1 MGPKRAP
8 GAHGPHRSCKSPA
21 LPANKRSGSGS
32 GSGPN
37 CETKQKEGAI
47 SEKHARHARE
57 MNYQNCPSPLPSP
70 CSLPREISLS
80 SLPPNEI
87 CIAEG
92 LSVEGGGLFC
102 PCSPSIRS
110 TPHRRRPRSRPNPDR
125 RKMYGFEALT
135 FNIHGGYLEAI
146 VRGHRASLLTAADY
160 NNLCQCETLDDIK
173 MHLSATEYG
182 PYLQNEPSPLH
193 TTTIVEK
200 CTLKLVDEYKQ
211 MLCQATEPLSTF
223 LEYITYGHM
232 IDNVVLIVTGTLH
245 ERDVQELLEKC
256 HPLGMFDSIATLA
269 VAQNMREL
277 YRLVLVD
284 TPLAPYFSECITSE
298 DLDDM
303 NIEIMRNTLYK
314 AYLEDFYRFCQK
326 LGGATA
332 EIMSDLLA
340 FEADRRAVNIT
351 INSIG
356 TELTRDD
363 RKKLY
368 SSFGLLYPYG
378 HEELAVCEDID
389 QVRGVME
396 KYPPYQSIFSK
407 LSYGESQMLD
417 KAFYEEEVKR
427 LCLAFEQQF
436 HYGVFFAYMRLREQE
451 IRNLMWISE
460 CVAQN
465 QKSRVHDSVVF
476 IF

>member
-1 MGPKRAP
+1 
-8 GAHGPHRSCKSPA
+8 
-21 LPANKRSGSGS
+21 
-32 GSGPN
+32 
-37 CETKQKEGAI
+37 
-47 SEKHARHARE
+47 
-57 MNYQNCPSPLPSP
+57 
-70 CSLPREISLS
+70 
-80 SLPPNEI
+80 
-87 CIAEG
+87 
-92 LSVEGGGLFC
+92 
-102 PCSPSIRS
+102 
-110 TPHRRRPRSRPNPDR
+110 
-125 RKMYGFEALT
+125 
-135 FNIHGGYLEAI
+135 
-146 VRGHRASLLTAADY
+146 
-160 NNLCQCETLDDIK
+160 
-173 MHLSATEYG
+173 
-182 PYLQNEPSPLH
+182 
-193 TTTIVEK
+193 
-200 CTLKLVDEYKQ
+200 
-211 MLCQATEPLSTF
+211 
-223 LEYITYGHM
+223 M

-314 AYLEDFYRFCQK
+314 AYLEDFYKFCQK

-363 RKKLY
+363 RRKLY
-368 SSFGLLYPYG
+368 SNFGLLYPYG

-389 QVRGVME
+389 QVRGAME

>member
-1 MGPKRAP
+1 
-8 GAHGPHRSCKSPA
+8 
-21 LPANKRSGSGS
+21 
-32 GSGPN
+32 
-37 CETKQKEGAI
+37 
-47 SEKHARHARE
+47 
-57 MNYQNCPSPLPSP
+57 
-70 CSLPREISLS
+70 
-80 SLPPNEI
+80 
-87 CIAEG
+87 
-92 LSVEGGGLFC
+92 
-102 PCSPSIRS
+102 
-110 TPHRRRPRSRPNPDR
+110 
-125 RKMYGFEALT
+125 MYGFEALT

-146 VRGHRASLLTAADY
+146 VRGYRSSLLTAADY
-160 NNLCQCETLDDIK
+160 NNLCQCESLDDVK

-200 CTLKLVDEYKQ
+200 CTLKLVDEYKH

-298 DLDDM
+298 SVAQKVGFVNMRCRDLDDM

-314 AYLEDFYRFCQK
+314 AYLEDFYKFCQK

-332 EIMSDLLA
+332 EIMSDLLS
-340 FEADRRAVNIT
+340 FEADRRAINIT

-363 RKKLY
+363 RRRLY
-368 SSFGLLYPYG
+368 SNFGLLYPYG
-378 HEELAVCEDID
+378 HEELAVCEDTEQASFGGWGEKWTKMTAFGSLVNHQDCIGD
-389 QVRGVME
+389 LGQSEVRGVVE
-396 KYPPYQSIFSK
+396 KYPPYQSIFAK
-407 LSYGESQMLD
+407 ISYGESQMLD

-436 HYGVFFAYMRLREQE
+436 HYGVFFAYIRLREQE

>member
-1 MGPKRAP
+1 
-8 GAHGPHRSCKSPA
+8 
-21 LPANKRSGSGS
+21 
-32 GSGPN
+32 
-37 CETKQKEGAI
+37 
-47 SEKHARHARE
+47 
-57 MNYQNCPSPLPSP
+57 
-70 CSLPREISLS
+70 
-80 SLPPNEI
+80 
-87 CIAEG
+87 
-92 LSVEGGGLFC
+92 
-102 PCSPSIRS
+102 
-110 TPHRRRPRSRPNPDR
+110 
-125 RKMYGFEALT
+125 MYGFEALT

-146 VRGHRASLLTAADY
+146 VRGYRSGLLTAADY

-182 PYLQNEPSPLH
+182 TYLQNEPSPLH
-193 TTTIVEK
+193 TTTLVEK
-200 CTLKLVDEYKQ
+200 CTLKLVDEYKH
-211 MLCQATEPLSTF
+211 MLSQATEPLSTF
-223 LEYITYGHM
+223 LEYCTYGHM

-314 AYLEDFYRFCQK
+314 AYLEDFYRFCQ
-326 LGGATA
+326 
-332 EIMSDLLA
+332 
-340 FEADRRAVNIT
+340 
-351 INSIG
+351 
-356 TELTRDD
+356 
-363 RKKLY
+363 
-368 SSFGLLYPYG
+368 
-378 HEELAVCEDID
+378 
-389 QVRGVME
+389 VRGVME
-396 KYPPYQSIFSK
+396 KYPPYQPIFSK
-407 LSYGESQMLD
+407 LSYGESQLLD

-427 LCLAFEQQF
+427 LCLSFEQQF

>member
-1 MGPKRAP
+1 MKQQKEIISSSAR
-8 GAHGPHRSCKSPA
+8 RSHP
-21 LPANKRSGSGS
+21 PRRSGCLDSKGHH
-32 GSGPN
+32 N
-37 CETKQKEGAI
+37 FCV
-47 SEKHARHARE
+47 
-57 MNYQNCPSPLPSP
+57 PLLYNSLQI
-70 CSLPREISLS
+70 CS
-80 SLPPNEI
+80 N
-87 CIAEG
+87 
-92 LSVEGGGLFC
+92 
-102 PCSPSIRS
+102 
-110 TPHRRRPRSRPNPDR
+110 
-125 RKMYGFEALT
+125 KMYGFEALT

-146 VRGHRASLLTAADY
+146 VRGYRSGLLTAADY

-200 CTLKLVDEYKQ
+200 CTLKLVDEYKH
-211 MLCQATEPLSTF
+211 MLAQATEPLSTF

-314 AYLEDFYRFCQK
+314 AYLEDFNRFCQK

-363 RKKLY
+363 RRKLY
-368 SSFGLLYPYG
+368 SNFGLLYPYG
-378 HEELAVCEDID
+378 HEELAICEDID
-389 QVRGVME
+389 QVRAAME
-396 KYPPYQSIFSK
+396 KYPPYQTIFSK
-407 LSYGESQMLD
+407 LSYGESQLLD

-465 QKSRVHDSVVF
+465 QKSRVHDSVVP